1 MSQYIIQANDLT
13 YNYPDGTAALR
24 GLSVALEVGKKTAII
39 GPNGAGKSTFLLH
52 LNAILR
58 AREGNLFFKGKE
70 FGYDR
75 NSLRQLRKSV
85 GVVFQD
91 PDRQLFSASVAQDV
105 SFGPMNL
112 GLTVQ
117 EVTERTDWALK
128 ATGISHLKD
137 KPAHLLSFGQKK
149 LVTIAGVLAMQPE
162 VIVLDE
168 PTISLDVAHVALLV
182 EILNALAR
190 DGVTLVMSTHDAD
203 LAYAW
208 ADNVVVIRDGTK
220 VGEGSPVEV
229 FSDGA
234 LLQDGVIS
242 RPFVLAVCDE
252 LKKKG
257 FFSDMAVMP
266 RTRDELLAAIQEKKE
281 RGGSAFFIAPGRTC
295 PLQNPLP

>member
-1 MSQYIIQANDLT
+1 MSQYILQAKDLT
-13 YNYPDGTAALR
+13 YTYPDGTAALR
-24 GLSVALEVGKKTAII
+24 GLTVALEVGKKTAII

-52 LNAILR
+52 LNAILKP
-58 AREGNLFFKGKE
+58 REGKLFFKGKE

-75 NSLRQLRKSV
+75 NSLRQLRKCV

-112 GLTVQ
+112 GLTVK

-137 KPAHLLSFGQKK
+137 KPVHLLSFGQKK
-149 LVTIAGVLAMQPE
+149 LVTIAGVLAMQPG

-168 PTISLDVAHVALLV
+168 PTISLDAAHVGSLV
-182 EILNALAR
+182 EILDALAC

-208 ADNVVVIRDGTK
+208 ADNVVVICDGTK
-220 VGEGSPVEV
+220 AAEGSPAEV
-229 FSDGA
+229 FSNGA

-242 RPFVLAVCDE
+242 KPFVLAVCDE
-252 LKKKG
+252 LRNKG
-257 FFSDMAVMP
+257 FFSGMAKTP
-266 RTRDELLAAIQEKKE
+266 RTRNELLAAIEKKE
-281 RGGSAFFIAPGRTC
+281 RGG
-295 PLQNPLP
+295 L